1 MIMSQRPER
10 FLSRIRVTIVLL
22 IRAQSGH
29 HVRVS
34 RGSLNMRSGRKMV
47 REPYPIPPAWST
59 RIVFHD
65 VLIVKRRRRV
75 TRDHQTNNSN
85 DNGHRTPPIPRG
97 VRDTGLLAETGI
109 PPQFQGSQPPKVTP
123 E

>member
-75 TRDHQTNNSN
+75 TRDHQTNNFN
-85 DNGHRTPPIPRG
+85 DDGHPDSSYSSG
-97 VRDTGLLAETGI
+97 GWGI
-109 PPQFQGSQPPKVTP
+109 PAYWRKPVSPRNSRD
-123 E
+123 

>member
-1 MIMSQRPER
+1 
-10 FLSRIRVTIVLL
+10 
-22 IRAQSGH
+22 
-29 HVRVS
+29 
-34 RGSLNMRSGRKMV
+34 MV

-85 DNGHRTPPIPRG
+85 DDGHPHSSYSSG
-97 VRDTGLLAETGI
+97 VGDTGLLAETGI